1 MKIPFRI
8 FYISFRVIRILLVS
22 VSLSSELLQNQE
34 DKEEPRHPR
43 SNERFSTS
51 RVFSHVPSLLSL
63 PHLSPPFTNPV
74 ENVTVS

>member
-1 MKIPFRI
+1 MKIPFRT
-8 FYISFRVIRILLVS
+8 FYVSFRVIRILLVS

-34 DKEEPRHPR
+34 HKEELRHPR

-51 RVFSHVPSLLSL
+51 RVFSHALLSL
-63 PHLSPPFTNPV
+63 PHLLPTFTNAV